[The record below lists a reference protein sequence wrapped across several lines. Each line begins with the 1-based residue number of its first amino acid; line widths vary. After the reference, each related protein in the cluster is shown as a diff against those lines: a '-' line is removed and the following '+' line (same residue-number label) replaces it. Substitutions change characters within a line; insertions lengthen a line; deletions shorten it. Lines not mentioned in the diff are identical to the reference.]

1 MVQAKELTVGLT
13 SDAVNLDPQAGEE
26 LSSNILFYHIYDPLV
41 RRNADLSFGPGLAES
56 WELKDDT
63 TWVFKLRQGVK
74 FHNGEDFKA
83 SDVVFTL
90 DRLKKSLNN
99 DLKKDRT
106 VQKTDREAIVREAD
120 QLSKDAKALRGRVRD
135 GKPSSAEADR
145 LPDCFAEWYQHP
157 SRRPTADRE
166 IWEDWE
172 GQDDA
177 PPPGD
182 GGRGERGPRDEP

>member
-1 MVQAKELTVGLT
+1 MLNLRMKSGRIAALAAFVLLSSTALGGLVHAKELTVGLT

-90 DRLKKSLNN
+90 DRLKKSLMANLGAN
-99 DLKKDRT
+99 IASFTAVDDYT
-106 VQKTDREAIVREAD
+106 V
-120 QLSKDAKALRGRVRD
+120 
-135 GKPSSAEADR
+135 
-145 LPDCFAEWYQHP
+145 
-157 SRRPTADRE
+157 
-166 IWEDWE
+166 
-172 GQDDA
+172 
-177 PPPGD
+177 
-182 GGRGERGPRDEP
+182 PR